1 MPGCEIL
8 WMRLALIVTNPR
20 KTRAIAVQ
28 LTPQIVKRLDE
39 LAAKSGISRHRY
51 MILILERAVKANV
64 TVREEIAF
72 SNAHP

>member
-1 MPGCEIL
+1 MATKL
-8 WMRLALIVTNPR
+8 RQ
-20 KTRAIAVQ
+20 TRAIAVQ
-28 LTPQIVKRLDE
+28 LTPQTVKRLDE
-39 LAAKSGISRHRY
+39 LAAKSNMSRHRY